1 MNPFSIMPENINI
14 KQKKLQHLYLR
25 AGFGE
30 TPYYIHKTIEKPI
43 EGHVSN
49 LFVNS
54 RTASRLSYLQ
64 NPLKGKTKA
73 ELSNR
78 KILRKILK
86 SREQVRKLNLAWL
99 ERMAKTKA
107 VLREK
112 MILFWHGHFATR
124 SDFAY
129 LMQIQNNTFR
139 KQALGNFRDLLHA
152 VAKDP
157 AMLLFLNNQ
166 QNIKKSPNE
175 NFARELMELFTLG
188 EGHYTEQDI
197 KESARAFTG
206 WQVNKRGEFEFNE
219 QMHDFGKKR
228 FFGKTGNFNGDD
240 IIDIIM
246 ENRQVAYFISKK
258 IYMEFVNEKPDEE
271 NIRLMADVFFE
282 SNYDI
287 SALMQYVFT
296 ADWFYDERNIGN
308 KIISPFEMLVRYKK
322 LLNLEF
328 KDEKT
333 ALGFQYLL
341 GQILFLPPNVAG
353 WKGGRN
359 WIDSATLMYRIQIP
373 IQSYNLELYPVLQKK
388 INWKVNW
395 QRLSAFYT
403 KKSAESLLDKI
414 ISDFIQSNPAQID
427 RDYLQ
432 SYANSDSNGMY
443 VKSMIAAVMSL
454 PEFQLI

>member
-1 MNPFSIMPENINI
+1 MTENTRI
-14 KQKKLQHLYLR
+14 KQRKLQHLYLR

-30 TPYYIHKTIEKPI
+30 TPHFIHKTIEKPVD
-43 EGHVSN
+43 GHVSD
-49 LFVNS
+49 LFENS
-54 RTASRLSYLQ
+54 KTISRLNYLE

-78 KILRKILK
+78 KILRMILK

-107 VLREK
+107 VFREK
-112 MILFWHGHFATR
+112 MTLFWHGHFATR

-139 KQALGNFRDLLHA
+139 KHALGNFRDLLHA
-152 VAKDP
+152 VAQDP

-188 EGHYTEQDI
+188 EGQYTEQDI

-206 WQVNKRGEFEFNE
+206 WQVNRRGEFEFN
-219 QMHDFGKKR
+219 QHLHDFGEKT
-228 FFGKTGNFNGDD
+228 FFGKTGDFNGDD
-240 IIDIIM
+240 IIDIILK
-246 ENRQVAYFISKK
+246 NRQVAHFISKK
-258 IYMEFVNEKPDEE
+258 IYEEFVNEKPDEE
-271 NIRLMADVFFE
+271 NIRLMADVFYE

-287 SALMQYVFT
+287 TTLMKYVFT
-296 ADWFYDERNIGN
+296 SEWFYDERNMGN
-308 KIISPFEMLVRYKK
+308 KIISPVEMLVRYKK
-322 LLNLEF
+322 LFNLEF

-341 GQILFLPPNVAG
+341 GQILFMPPNVAG

-373 IQSYNLELYPVLQKK
+373 VQSYNMELYPVLQKK

-395 QRLSAFYT
+395 QKLSAFYA
-403 KKSAESLLDKI
+403 KQSAGKLLDKI
-414 ISDFIQSNPAQID
+414 ISDFIQSNAAQID

-443 VKSMIAAVMSL
+443 VKSLIAAVMAL